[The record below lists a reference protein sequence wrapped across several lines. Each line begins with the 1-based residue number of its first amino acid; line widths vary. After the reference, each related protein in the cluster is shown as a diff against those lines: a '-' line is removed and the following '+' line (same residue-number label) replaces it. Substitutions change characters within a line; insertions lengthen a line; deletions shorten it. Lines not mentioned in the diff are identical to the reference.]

1 MGSIARAIMV
11 SNVLY
16 AACIN
21 WLHLA
26 TVLYC
31 IIVALLSVS
40 FHLTMSIICCVCS
53 PCHFG
58 CSNKYSPAE
67 LFDSQLPHYVRN
79 CIALPPYLCLFLY
92 VFNSLY
98 LSYLPV
104 MNFYALS
111 LTFIVFISA
120 FPRSL
125 SPLLPRVCLPLFVV
139 CFCFLQTF

>member
-1 MGSIARAIMV
+1 M
-11 SNVLY
+11 
-16 AACIN
+16 
-21 WLHLA
+21 
-26 TVLYC
+26 LYC

-79 CIALPPYLCLFLY
+79 CIACPLPFSFPPYLCLFLY

-120 FPRSL
+120 FSRS
-125 SPLLPRVCLPLFVV
+125 SLPFSLVCVCLCLLCVSVFCKHFNKFKSFVAFILIM
-139 CFCFLQTF
+139 CI